1 MEPVVNM
8 GEPVSVH
15 LNLRGCVLSVAELAC
30 NQKPSLQGT
39 LLEATQFS
47 LPLSKEG
54 TSLPEVLLITIMD
67 GGDGL

>member
-8 GEPVSVH
+8 DGPVSVH
-15 LNLRGCVLSVAELAC
+15 LNLRGCVLRVAELAC
-30 NQKPSLQGT
+30 NQKSSLQGT

-54 TSLPEVLLITIMD
+54 TSLPEVLLIRLMD